1 MDGSYHRKTGD
12 GEWLEKSLTILRDS
26 IKQVEAETPA
36 EPQKSMRPGEGA
48 DSAELRSAN
57 CQR

>member
-1 MDGSYHRKTGD
+1 MTYDQKTGD
-12 GEWLEKSLTILRDS
+12 GAYLEKTLAIIHES
-26 IKQVEAETPA
+26 IKRAEAETPA